1 MWKIVLIAVIFI
13 QNSLQTE
20 NFSITKQNHIFKD
33 DSGIFKDSSYFIDVQ
48 RGDNIKRYR
57 LKDNSHERF
66 IDKSLVNY
74 CQRPAKCQQL
84 NYTSCMDTKLPYFS
98 STLNL
103 TRVTNQEEV
112 QMNLQLYNFARFVP
126 MCWPVIQPFLCAW
139 FMPRCENDTVYLPSK
154 VMCKSTL
161 KPCKIFYELID
172 LYPNCD
178 DESLFPPACKND
190 ILELKFNNTE
200 LCMEPLVK
208 TDQVDSFHPDIEG
221 CGLSCKDAYYTNN
234 EHKQIHKLVGYCVL
248 ICIILTL
255 FTVITFLID
264 WKTANKYPALAIF
277 YVNICFLVS
286 YSGWMIQ
293 FLGTETR
300 EDIVC
305 KKDGTLR
312 KSEPSATEN
321 LSCVIV
327 FVMVYYFLIA
337 GLVWFVI
344 FTYCWHMSSLQAL
357 GNNTNFV

>member
-1 MWKIVLIAVIFI
+1 MWKIVLILGIFI
-13 QNSLQTE
+13 EKSLQTE
-20 NFSITKQNHIFKD
+20 NFSNTKQNNIFKD
-33 DSGIFKDSSYFIDVQ
+33 DSGIYKDSSYFIESQ

-208 TDQVDSFHPDIEG
+208 TDQVDSFHPGEYLI
-221 CGLSCKDAYYTNN
+221 LNT
-234 EHKQIHKLVGYCVL
+234 LVM
-248 ICIILTL
+248 LT
-255 FTVITFLID
+255 
-264 WKTANKYPALAIF
+264 
-277 YVNICFLVS
+277 
-286 YSGWMIQ
+286 
-293 FLGTETR
+293 
-300 EDIVC
+300 
-305 KKDGTLR
+305 
-312 KSEPSATEN
+312 
-321 LSCVIV
+321 
-327 FVMVYYFLIA
+327 
-337 GLVWFVI
+337 
-344 FTYCWHMSSLQAL
+344 
-357 GNNTNFV
+357 